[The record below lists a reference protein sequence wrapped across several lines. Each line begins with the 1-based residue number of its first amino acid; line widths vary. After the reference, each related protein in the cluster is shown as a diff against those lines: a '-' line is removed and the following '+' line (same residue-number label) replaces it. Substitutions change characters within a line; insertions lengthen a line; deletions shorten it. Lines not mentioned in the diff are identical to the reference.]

1 MGAFTSA
8 RPGIGIVLAFHDE
21 VAVVAMLFV
30 VLGFGGHPIGKGME
44 KTMKNFVKWLRGG
57 DGGPS
62 LPKPKGAV
70 RKSVVCAGLAMMAMM
85 VLMQALSWAQDK
97 KEEPKPAA
105 PAAAPAAAPVEMSKD

>member
-1 MGAFTSA
+1 M
-8 RPGIGIVLAFHDE
+8 
-21 VAVVAMLFV
+21 
-30 VLGFGGHPIGKGME
+30 K
-44 KTMKNFVKWLRGG
+44 MKNLVKWFRGG

-62 LPKPKGAV
+62 LPKAKGAV

-105 PAAAPAAAPVEMSKD
+105 PAAAPVAPAASQEMKAPGKAPEKVDWSKKKDEMLATPKCMMDTMWTLLTG